1 MSELRFSLADVAG
14 VRLAVSPV
22 NETVMSMWALA
33 NPVRYAV
40 HLPWIDR
47 ARVTLRRPEV
57 ADRVRPLVGLA
68 VPGCWLP
75 DFLTPAARPN
85 VEMAEQLDQIAA
97 TPPAV
102 VVQDLLS
109 TTSRRPLSPFGRA
122 LLADPGG
129 LLPQVVDAVRVWYD
143 EAIAPDWPRM
153 RALLDAD
160 VAYRAAQLAESGAGR
175 FFEQLHPSL
184 RWHGDRVISDDTFER
199 DFDLRGRGLA
209 LNPTVF
215 TEQHVLWNL
224 LEDSLPAGAYPVRA
238 VGTLWEATAPPPG
251 DPLARVIGPGRAALL
266 HLLETALTTTD
277 LARLTGMS
285 AGNVSQ
291 HLAALHGAG
300 LVSRSREGR
309 HVLYRNTDAASG
321 PPPGQPRRV
330 TRGRSAQQQVGDR
343 AAVPQAGLPG
353 AQVGREGERVPEP
366 ADGGDHQRADAAG
379 QVEFGGEAGPVEA
392 G

>member
-33 NPVRYAV
+33 SPVHYAV

-57 ADRVRPLVGLA
+57 ADRVRPLVELA
-68 VPGCWLP
+68 VPGRWLP

-102 VVQDLLS
+102 VVQDLLA
-109 TTSRRPLSPFGRA
+109 TTWQQPLSPFGQA
-122 LLADPGG
+122 LLAEPRE
-129 LLPQVVDAVRVWYD
+129 LLPQLVDAVRVWYD

-184 RWHGDRVISDDTFER
+184 RWHGDRVVSDDTFER

-224 LEDSLPAGAYPVRA
+224 LEDSLPAGAYPVRG
-238 VGTLWEATAPPPG
+238 VGTLWEATGRPPG
-251 DPLARVIGPGRAALL
+251 DPLARVVGPGRAALL
-266 HLLETALTTTD
+266 HLLDAAATTTG

-291 HLAALHGAG
+291 HLAALHAAG
-300 LVSRSREGR
+300 LVHRSRQGR
-309 HVLYRNTDAASG
+309 HVLYRNSDAA
-321 PPPGQPRRV
+321 RV
-330 TRGRSAQQQVGDR
+330 LLRASRGG
-343 AAVPQAGLPG
+343 
-353 AQVGREGERVPEP
+353 
-366 ADGGDHQRADAAG
+366 
-379 QVEFGGEAGPVEA
+379 
-392 G
+392 

>member
-33 NPVRYAV
+33 DPVRYPV

-57 ADRVRPLVGLA
+57 ATRVRPLTELTWR
-68 VPGCWLP
+68 GCPLP

-102 VVQDLLS
+102 VVQDLMA
-109 TTSRRPLSPFGRA
+109 TTPRRPLSPFGLA
-122 LLADPGG
+122 LLADPRG
-129 LLPQVVDAVRVWYD
+129 LLPQLVDAVRVWYD

-160 VAYRAAQLAESGAGR
+160 VTYRAAQLAESGAGR

-184 RWHGDRVISDDTFER
+184 RWLGDRLVSDDPFER

-215 TEQHVLWNL
+215 TDRRVLWNL

-238 VGTLWEATAPPPG
+238 VGTLWEVATPPSG
-251 DPLARVIGPGRAALL
+251 DPLARVLGPGRAALL
-266 HLLETALTTTD
+266 HLLDSAVTTTD

-291 HLAALHGAG
+291 HLTALHAAG
-300 LVSRSREGR
+300 LVARCRVGR
-309 HVLYRNTDAASG
+309 HVLYRNTDVGAALLRA
-321 PPPGQPRRV
+321 PRGV
-330 TRGRSAQQQVGDR
+330 
-343 AAVPQAGLPG
+343 
-353 AQVGREGERVPEP
+353 
-366 ADGGDHQRADAAG
+366 
-379 QVEFGGEAGPVEA
+379 
-392 G
+392 

>member
-1 MSELRFSLADVAG
+1 MSELRFSLADVAR

-33 NPVRYAV
+33 SPIRYPV

-57 ADRVRPLVGLA
+57 AARVRPLKELTWR
-68 VPGCWLP
+68 GCPLP

-85 VEMAEQLDQIAA
+85 VEVTEQLDQIAA
-97 TPPAV
+97 TPSAV

-109 TTSRRPLSPFGRA
+109 TTGRRPLSPFGRA
-122 LLADPGG
+122 LLADPRG
-129 LLPQVVDAVRVWYD
+129 LLPQLVDAVRVWYD

-160 VAYRAAQLAESGAGR
+160 VAYRAAQLAENGAGR

-184 RWHGDRVISDDTFER
+184 RWLGDRVVSDDPFER
-199 DFDLRGRGLA
+199 DFDLRDRGLA

-215 TEQHVLWNL
+215 SERRVLWNL
-224 LEDSLPAGAYPVRA
+224 LEDSLPAAAYPVRA
-238 VGTLWEATAPPPG
+238 VGTLWETSAPPPG

-266 HLLETALTTTD
+266 HLLDTATTTTD

-291 HLAALHGAG
+291 HLAALHAAG
-300 LVSRSREGR
+300 LVGRSRQGR
-309 HVLYRNTDAASG
+309 HVLYRNTDAAGVLLRASG
-321 PPPGQPRRV
+321 
-330 TRGRSAQQQVGDR
+330 
-343 AAVPQAGLPG
+343 AADPI
-353 AQVGREGERVPEP
+353 R
-366 ADGGDHQRADAAG
+366 
-379 QVEFGGEAGPVEA
+379 
-392 G
+392 

>member
-22 NETVMSMWALA
+22 NETVMSMWAMA
-33 NPVRYAV
+33 SPVHYAV

-57 ADRVRPLVGLA
+57 ADRVRPLVELA
-68 VPGCWLP
+68 VPGRWLP

-102 VVQDLLS
+102 VVQDLLA
-109 TTSRRPLSPFGRA
+109 TTWQRPLSPFGQA

-224 LEDSLPAGAYPVRA
+224 LEDSLPAGAYPVRG
-238 VGTLWEATAPPPG
+238 VGTLWEATGTPPG

-266 HLLETALTTTD
+266 HRLDTATTTTD

-291 HLAALHGAG
+291 HLAALRAAG
-300 LVSRSREGR
+300 LVHRSRQGR
-309 HVLYRNTDAASG
+309 HVLYRNSDAA
-321 PPPGQPRRV
+321 RV
-330 TRGRSAQQQVGDR
+330 LLRASRGG
-343 AAVPQAGLPG
+343 
-353 AQVGREGERVPEP
+353 
-366 ADGGDHQRADAAG
+366 
-379 QVEFGGEAGPVEA
+379 
-392 G
+392 

>member
-33 NPVRYAV
+33 DPVRYPV

-57 ADRVRPLVGLA
+57 ATRVRPLTELTWR
-68 VPGCWLP
+68 GCPLP

-102 VVQDLLS
+102 VVRDLMA
-109 TTSRRPLSPFGRA
+109 TTPRRPLSPFGLA
-122 LLADPGG
+122 LLADPRG
-129 LLPQVVDAVRVWYD
+129 LLPQLVDAVRVWFD

-160 VAYRAAQLAESGAGR
+160 VTYRAAQLAESGAGR
-175 FFEQLHPSL
+175 FFGQLHPSL
-184 RWHGDRVISDDTFER
+184 RWLGDRLVSDDPFER

-215 TEQHVLWNL
+215 TDRRVLWNL

-238 VGTLWEATAPPPG
+238 VGTLWEAATPPPG
-251 DPLARVIGPGRAALL
+251 DPLARVLGPGRAALL
-266 HLLETALTTTD
+266 HLLDSAVTTTD

-291 HLAALHGAG
+291 HLTALHAAG
-300 LVSRSREGR
+300 LVARCRVGR
-309 HVLYRNTDAASG
+309 HVLYRNTDVGAALLRA
-321 PPPGQPRRV
+321 PRGV
-330 TRGRSAQQQVGDR
+330 
-343 AAVPQAGLPG
+343 
-353 AQVGREGERVPEP
+353 
-366 ADGGDHQRADAAG
+366 
-379 QVEFGGEAGPVEA
+379 
-392 G
+392 

>member
-1 MSELRFSLADVAG
+1 MTVVESFRLNRILLPGGYVSELRFNVADVAG

-33 NPVRYAV
+33 SPVHYAV

-57 ADRVRPLVGLA
+57 AARVRPLVELA
-68 VPGCWLP
+68 RPRCWLP

-85 VEMAEQLDQIAA
+85 VEMAEQLEQIAA
-97 TPPAV
+97 TPPGV
-102 VVQDLLS
+102 VVQDLLA
-109 TTSRRPLSPFGRA
+109 TTPRRPLGTFGRA

-129 LLPQVVDAVRVWYD
+129 LLPQLVDAVRVWYD
-143 EAIAPDWPRM
+143 EAIAPDWSRM
-153 RALLDAD
+153 QALLDAD
-160 VAYRAAQLAESGAGR
+160 VTYRAAQLAENGAGR

-184 RWHGDRVISDDTFER
+184 RWLGDRVVSDDPFER

-215 TEQHVLWNL
+215 GGRRVLWNL

-251 DPLARVIGPGRAALL
+251 DPLARVVGPGRAVLL
-266 HLLETALTTTD
+266 HRLDTAATTTD

-291 HLAALHGAG
+291 HLTALHAAG
-300 LVSRSREGR
+300 LVNRSRQGR
-309 HVLYRNTDAASG
+309 HVLYRNTEA
-321 PPPGQPRRV
+321 
-330 TRGRSAQQQVGDR
+330 
-343 AAVPQAGLPG
+343 AAVLLRAS
-353 AQVGREGERVPEP
+353 R
-366 ADGGDHQRADAAG
+366 GG
-379 QVEFGGEAGPVEA
+379 
-392 G
+392 

>member
-1 MSELRFSLADVAG
+1 MRVSELRFSLADVAG

-22 NETVMSMWALA
+22 NETVMSMWALGS
-33 NPVRYAV
+33 PVRYAV

-47 ARVTLRRPEV
+47 ARVTVRRPEV
-57 ADRVRPLVGLA
+57 AARVRPLTELA
-68 VPGCWLP
+68 RAGCWLP

-102 VVQDLLS
+102 VVQDLLA
-109 TTSRRPLSPFGRA
+109 TTPRRPLSPFGLA
-122 LLADPGG
+122 LLADPRR
-129 LLPQVVDAVRVWYD
+129 LLPQLVDAVRVWYD

-160 VAYRAAQLAESGAGR
+160 VAYRAAQLAEGGAGR

-184 RWHGDRVISDDTFER
+184 RWLGDRVVSDDPFER

-215 TEQHVLWNL
+215 TERRVLWNL

-238 VGTLWEATAPPPG
+238 VGTLWEATPSPPG
-251 DPLARVIGPGRAALL
+251 DSLARVVGPGRAALL
-266 HLLETALTTTD
+266 HLLDTATSTTD

-291 HLAALHGAG
+291 HLAALHAAG
-300 LVSRSREGR
+300 LVHRVRQGR
-309 HVLYRNTDAASG
+309 HVLYGNTEAAKVLLRAS
-321 PPPGQPRRV
+321 
-330 TRGRSAQQQVGDR
+330 RGG
-343 AAVPQAGLPG
+343 
-353 AQVGREGERVPEP
+353 
-366 ADGGDHQRADAAG
+366 
-379 QVEFGGEAGPVEA
+379 
-392 G
+392 

>member
-1 MSELRFSLADVAG
+1 VSELRFSLADVAG

-33 NPVRYAV
+33 SPVYHAV

-57 ADRVRPLVGLA
+57 AARVRPLVELA
-68 VPGCWLP
+68 RPRCWLP

-97 TPPAV
+97 TPPTV
-102 VVQDLLS
+102 VVQDLLA
-109 TTSRRPLSPFGRA
+109 TTPRRPLSPFGQA
-122 LLADPGG
+122 LLADPRG
-129 LLPQVVDAVRVWYD
+129 LLPQLVDALRVWYD
-143 EAIAPDWPRM
+143 EAIAPDWPRI

-160 VAYRAAQLAESGAGR
+160 VAYRAAQLAENGAGR

-184 RWHGDRVISDDTFER
+184 RWHGDRVISDDPFER
-199 DFDLRGRGLA
+199 DFDLRDRGLA

-215 TEQHVLWNL
+215 SERRVLWNL

-238 VGTLWEATAPPPG
+238 IGTLWETAAPPPG

-266 HLLETALTTTD
+266 DLLDTATTTTD
-277 LARLTGMS
+277 LARRTGMS

-291 HLAALHGAG
+291 HLGALHAAG
-300 LVSRSREGR
+300 LVDRSRQGR
-309 HVLYRNTDAASG
+309 HVLYRNTEA
-321 PPPGQPRRV
+321 
-330 TRGRSAQQQVGDR
+330 
-343 AAVPQAGLPG
+343 AAVLLRAS
-353 AQVGREGERVPEP
+353 R
-366 ADGGDHQRADAAG
+366 GG
-379 QVEFGGEAGPVEA
+379 
-392 G
+392 